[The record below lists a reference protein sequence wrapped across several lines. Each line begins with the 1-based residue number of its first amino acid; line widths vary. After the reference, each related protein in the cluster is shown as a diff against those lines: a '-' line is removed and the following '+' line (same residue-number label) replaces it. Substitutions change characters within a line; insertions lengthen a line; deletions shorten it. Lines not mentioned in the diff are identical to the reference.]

1 MQGAL
6 RPVCQGRLTSDA
18 RAEVLPTNSTCSQE
32 EGARGRAASDGR
44 WSLGFREATNDML
57 TEASQLKSHLWY
69 YKYECAHPTLG
80 LTARLLPEESGMATE
95 QAEPLKGGSLVTCH
109 RAQAEVISVLIPTAT
124 CSRGNAMTICGG
136 ERDGVCCASASY
148 LQLIRLGPVGPSAA
162 PSQQP
167 LQRSMWIQTWSSLWM
182 GLEYRVS

>member
-1 MQGAL
+1 M
-6 RPVCQGRLTSDA
+6 PVQTCCLQTPR
-18 RAEVLPTNSTCSQE
+18 VLKKKVLE
-32 EGARGRAASDGR
+32 EGQPVKEDGAQGSGRQH
-44 WSLGFREATNDML
+44 DMV
-57 TEASQLKSHLWY
+57 TEASQLKNHLWH

-148 LQLIRLGPVGPSAA
+148 FQLSRLGPVGPSAA